1 MTLFK
6 SFKGRRGGSPSTA
19 CCALRCLLLAT
30 RLFARALC
38 MAPTVPPYPSQ
49 TTPGHTPSDGRAIC
63 ATRAR
68 LGASCGDSFVDAC
81 RRWCDVAGDNADASK
96 FNHRC
101 AHAVTSRVHARRVAC
116 PAHSE
121 PPCRTRVPRSQ
132 PACPPRWRRARGQVA
147 ELLANV
153 NLSDLH
159 ARRHRVHPHAV
170 ARPQGVHEPGVRPLA
185 ARRAS
190 CACVRWGSPGGWP
203 MTASWKASSTIMR
216 QPAAGAVA

>member
-1 MTLFK
+1 M
-6 SFKGRRGGSPSTA
+6 
-19 CCALRCLLLAT
+19 
-30 RLFARALC
+30 
-38 MAPTVPPYPSQ
+38 
-49 TTPGHTPSDGRAIC
+49 
-63 ATRAR
+63 
-68 LGASCGDSFVDAC
+68 
-81 RRWCDVAGDNADASK
+81 AGDNADASK

-190 CACVRWGSPGGWP
+190 CACVRWVAAPSRVHVSVPACLTGWYARGQQRIALLAAVP
-203 MTASWKASSTIMR
+203 FLSVTYMYLLRLQTICYPCNVYKPLTLVTSLVMPCYKPCKPL
-216 QPAAGAVA
+216 QELTLVMALVTSLVIL

>member
-1 MTLFK
+1 MPPHSHT
-6 SFKGRRGGSPSTA
+6 RTA
-19 CCALRCLLLAT
+19 SHQDREFAHAPARNCLQ
-30 RLFARALC
+30 ARA
-38 MAPTVPPYPSQ
+38 
-49 TTPGHTPSDGRAIC
+49 HTAEMV
-63 ATRAR
+63 TH
-68 LGASCGDSFVDAC
+68 LFVHAC

-101 AHAVTSRVHARRVAC
+101 AHAVTSHDHARCVAC

-153 NLSDLH
+153 TLSDLH
-159 ARRHRVHPHAV
+159 ARRHRAHPHAV

-190 CACVRWGSPGGWP
+190 CACVRWVAAPSRVHVSVPACLSCACECP
-203 MTASWKASSTIMR
+203 CMPHRLVRTR
-216 QPAAGAVA
+216 PAAYCAAGGGAVFVCYLHVSVTSTNDLLPL

>member
-1 MTLFK
+1 M
-6 SFKGRRGGSPSTA
+6 
-19 CCALRCLLLAT
+19 
-30 RLFARALC
+30 
-38 MAPTVPPYPSQ
+38 
-49 TTPGHTPSDGRAIC
+49 
-63 ATRAR
+63 
-68 LGASCGDSFVDAC
+68 
-81 RRWCDVAGDNADASK
+81 AGDNADASK

-185 ARRAS
+185 AHRAS
-190 CACVRWGSPGGWP
+190 CACVRWVAAPSRVHVSVPACLACACECPCMPHRTPVGTHAAYWLLRCWRRCRFCLLLTCICYVYKRFATLVMFTSLSPL
-203 MTASWKASSTIMR
+203 
-216 QPAAGAVA
+216 

>member
-1 MTLFK
+1 MAKGGATPVRPSSLFFR
-6 SFKGRRGGSPSTA
+6 SRSPATSW
-19 CCALRCLLLAT
+19 CALPLECHRTPTLAVPRT
-30 RLFARALC
+30 KTTSSRMRA
-38 MAPTVPPYPSQ
+38 
-49 TTPGHTPSDGRAIC
+49 RAIC

-68 LGASCGDSFVDAC
+68 WDASCGDSLVYAC
-81 RRWCDVAGDNADASK
+81 RRCCDAAGDNADASK
-96 FNHRC
+96 FNHSS

-121 PPCRTRVPRSQ
+121 PPCHTRVPRSQ

-153 NLSDLH
+153 TLSDLH

-185 ARRAS
+185 AHRAS
-190 CACVRWGSPGGWP
+190 CACVRSPRRLVC
-203 MTASWKASSTIMR
+203 M
-216 QPAAGAVA
+216 